1 MKGGRNMHIKGVAL
15 TLGVGA
21 AIGAVAVM
29 MMPKNNPTRKLAVKA
44 AQKVEDAAWKIS
56 DKLSDEWNF

>member
-1 MKGGRNMHIKGVAL
+1 MNVKGLAI

-21 AIGAVAVM
+21 AVCAVAVM
-29 MMPKNNPTRKLAVKA
+29 MLPKTNPTRKLAVKA
-44 AQKVEDAAWKIS
+44 AQKVEDAAWKLS

>member
-1 MKGGRNMHIKGVAL
+1 MHVKGLAL
-15 TLGVGA
+15 TLGVGT

-29 MMPKNNPTRKLAVKA
+29 MMPKSNPTRKLAVKA
-44 AQKVEDAAWKIS
+44 AQKVEDAAWRIS

>member
-1 MKGGRNMHIKGVAL
+1 MHVKGLAL

-29 MMPKNNPTRKLAVKA
+29 MMPKSNPTRKLAVKA
-44 AQKVEDAAWKIS
+44 AQKVEDSAWRIS

>member
-1 MKGGRNMHIKGVAL
+1 MQVKGLAL

-29 MMPKNNPTRKLAVKA
+29 MMPKSNPTRKLAVKA
-44 AQKVEDAAWKIS
+44 AQKVEDAAWRIS